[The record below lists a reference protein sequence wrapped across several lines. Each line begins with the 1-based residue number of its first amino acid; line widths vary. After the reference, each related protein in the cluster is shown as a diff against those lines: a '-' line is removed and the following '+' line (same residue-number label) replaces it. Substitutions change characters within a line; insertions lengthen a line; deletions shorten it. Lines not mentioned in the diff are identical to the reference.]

1 MEKLV
6 ARYKNQI
13 LEADKREV
21 ENPFGDYEEL
31 LQPEL
36 MERLAEAG
44 IKVTTQTLRNWERSG
59 LIIPPRRE
67 GGRGGKKSFY
77 SEYVLAE
84 CYAANMLLQ
93 EKLIVGTGIVLPR
106 VSAESLSKAR
116 KSCRYYPLQYPCP
129 PRDQHI
135 YYYDQKNNS
144 KTQVAIRNETIK
156 KIPADYQA
164 VPEQGG
170 MEAFKNYEEK
180 MIHYYSEFLQLLWF
194 RFITE
199 GCEQFLQ
206 KYRRM

>member
-1 MEKLV
+1 MERLV
-6 ARYKNQI
+6 DKYKKQI

-21 ENPFGDYEEL
+21 ENPFGDYKEL

-67 GGRGGKKSFY
+67 GGRGGKKSLY
-77 SEYVLAE
+77 CEYVLAE

-93 EKLIVGTGIVLPR
+93 EKLIVGTGVVLPR
-106 VSAESLSKAR
+106 VSAEALSKAR
-116 KSCRYYPLQYPCP
+116 EFCRYYPQQYPCP

-135 YYYDQKNNS
+135 YYHGMNNS
-144 KTQVAIRNETIK
+144 GTKVAIINETIK
-156 KIPADYQA
+156 RLPADYQA
-164 VPEQGG
+164 IPAAGEVK
-170 MEAFKNYEEK
+170 AFKDYEEK